1 MMIRTRRAAAVVA
14 TAAMIVTAGCST
26 KASSSAGS
34 GGGGSS
40 SGSGSS
46 GAAGGAPGTVKTGV
60 GIQGKEI
67 TLGVLTDL
75 TGVFAALGKD
85 LTDSQQLYWEQ
96 KNAKGGVCGKY
107 TVKLLVKDH
116 GYKVD
121 AAVSLYAGMKD
132 SILALQHTFGSP
144 INTALAD
151 QLIAD
156 KLVNI
161 PEAWA
166 PNLTKTPVNMVPGAT
181 YDVEMINGIDYLI
194 KQGKIKDG
202 DTVGHIYHDSEYGL
216 GGFTGSKF
224 MAGKHNL
231 KIVEEK
237 VKATDADMTAQV
249 TDLKAKGVKAIL
261 LTGTPTQTA
270 SVAGVAQSEGL
281 DVPILGNNP
290 VFSPGILS
298 TPAAAAL
305 KANLYVVAPTETFD
319 RAATV
324 LDEFKAKYPGRTP
337 TLGVIAG
344 EGAADMMSQ
353 LMEKACSSGDLTREG
368 LIAAKSSLTKVDTKG
383 LLVPLDVSK
392 PGVSPSKES
401 YILRV
406 ADVPGGAKTEAGPV
420 TAPEMSNYTYAG

>member
-1 MMIRTRRAAAVVA
+1 MMIKTRRAAAVVA

-26 KASSSAGS
+26 KASSSS
-34 GGGGSS
+34 STGGSS

-46 GAAGGAPGTVKTGV
+46 SAAGGAPATVKTGV

-67 TLGVLTDL
+67 TLGLLTDL

-85 LTDSQQLYWEQ
+85 LTDSQQLYWDQ

-121 AAVSLYAGMKD
+121 AAVGLYAGMKD
-132 SILALQHTFGSP
+132 SILALQHTIGSP

-151 QLIAD
+151 QLVAD
-156 KLVNI
+156 KMINI

-166 PNLTKTPVNMVPGAT
+166 PNLTKTPGNMVPGAT
-181 YDVEMINGIDYLI
+181 YDVEMINGIDYLL
-194 KQGKIKDG
+194 KQGKIKEG
-202 DTVGHIYHDSEYGL
+202 DTVGHIYHDSEYGV
-216 GGFTGSKF
+216 GGFTGSKY

-231 KIVEEK
+231 KIVEERI
-237 VKATDADMTAQV
+237 KATDADMTAQV
-249 TDLKAKGVKAIL
+249 TDLKAKGAKAIF
-261 LTGTPTQTA
+261 LTTTPTQTA
-270 SVAGVAQSEGL
+270 SVAGVAQSQGL

-290 VFSPGILS
+290 VFAAGLLT

-305 KANLYVVAPTETFD
+305 KANLYVAAPTETFD
-319 RAATV
+319 KATTV

-344 EGAADMMSQ
+344 EGAAEIMSQ
-353 LMEKACSSGDLTREG
+353 LMEKACASGDLTRDG
-368 LIAAKSSLTKVDTKG
+368 LNAAKASLTKVTTNG
-383 LLVPLDVSK
+383 LIVPLDLSK

-420 TAPEMSNYTYAG
+420 TAPEMSSYTYAG